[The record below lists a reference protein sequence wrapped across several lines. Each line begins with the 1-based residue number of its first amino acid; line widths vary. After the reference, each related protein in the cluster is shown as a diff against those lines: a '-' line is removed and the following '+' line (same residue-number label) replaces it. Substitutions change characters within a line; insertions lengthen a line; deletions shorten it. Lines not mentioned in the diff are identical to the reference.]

1 MPALLFFSLFFS
13 LFVFPI
19 YYWSFCLYYM
29 YYGPSRQRVADF
41 CVLSNKAKTEDT
53 KKTIIIPPMYAS
65 NMEKRYRDYDYYC
78 FSYHMSYEKAIVE
91 SFYYYNKIFHG
102 LSYGKKV

>member
-1 MPALLFFSLFFS
+1 
-13 LFVFPI
+13 
-19 YYWSFCLYYM
+19 M

-53 KKTIIIPPMYAS
+53 KNNNMLQIWKKGIAIMIIIAF
-65 NMEKRYRDYDYYC
+65 RT
-78 FSYHMSYEKAIVE
+78 HMSYEKAIVE
-91 SFYYYNKIFHG
+91 SFYYNNKIFHG